1 MQVIMFG
8 VLLSGQGSICA
19 VQQYSYV
26 ASSVS
31 SEKNTQMLFRIPHF
45 IYNLKDR
52 HLNRNL
58 YFVIFISSTYTLL
71 LSRFSRVRLCATP

>member
-8 VLLSGQGSICA
+8 VLVSGQSSICA

-31 SEKNTQMLFRIPHF
+31 LEKNTQMLFRSPHF
-45 IYNLKDR
+45 I
-52 HLNRNL
+52 
-58 YFVIFISSTYTLL
+58 
-71 LSRFSRVRLCATP
+71 